1 MSTNVITANTHLVT
15 KIPQQLHNALEFLWF
30 QGVMFLGVIKMNNDF
45 YSTAKKSADLE
56 KIPENISEED
66 VLYWAEKIV
75 TKRFTRSNYLT
86 SPDTTKEFLRILLAK
101 EHRELFLIIF
111 LDNQNGILGYETLF
125 QGTIDGAAVY
135 PREIVKAVLANNAAS
150 VILAHNHPS
159 GAAEPSQADQ
169 KTTDRIIKALE
180 TIDVKVLDHLVLGGV
195 ATVSFAERGLL

>member
-1 MSTNVITANTHLVT
+1 
-15 KIPQQLHNALEFLWF
+15 
-30 QGVMFLGVIKMNNDF
+30 MNNDF
-45 YSTAKKSADLE
+45 YTTSKKSADIE